1 MDYKTNCYEVK
12 FIDVSHK
19 WVDNTKTT
27 AELIFYDMLGRPVI
41 LAYVHSDD
49 TVEEAKTKKEE
60 YLDLMLKVI
69 KDTIM
74 NENIS
79 S

>member
-1 MDYKTNCYEVK
+1 MNFKTNCYEVK

-27 AELIFYDMLGRPVI
+27 AELIFYDMLGKPVV

-49 TVEEAKTKKEE
+49 TVQEAKKNKEE
-60 YLDLMLKVI
+60 YLDVMLKTI
-69 KDTIM
+69 K
-74 NENIS
+74 ENVVYELE
-79 S
+79 